1 MTEKIQ
7 WKWFQLAVSSCYL
20 SSSYT
25 RDSTVFFE
33 FICSWSV
40 KKNKVPPQADRFSP
54 PLKTISNK
62 WVGIKKDQN
71 SQCFQFSPFD
81 SIIEDRMPLS
91 LNSPLAYPSKKNYN
105 HFRLLNLSI
114 ERCLSLFILF
124 LTSEYSESPVIL
136 VVPLPVDY
144 NNHDQT
150 PFTMS
155 LMVSVQYIISKR
167 KLI

>member
-7 WKWFQLAVSSCYL
+7 WKWFQLAVSSCYR

-33 FICSWSV
+33 FICCWSV
-40 KKNKVPPQADRFSP
+40 KKNKVPPHADRFSP
-54 PLKTISNK
+54 PLKIISNT

-81 SIIEDRMPLS
+81 LIVEDRMPLS
-91 LNSPLAYPSKKNYN
+91 LYSPLAYPSIKNYN

-114 ERCLSLFILF
+114 KRCLPPFLLL
-124 LTSEYSESPVIL
+124 LTSEYSARPVIL
-136 VVPLPVDY
+136 VVPLPVDLSWSNSIHDEFNGFGTVY
-144 NNHDQT
+144 NKQ
-150 PFTMS
+150 
-155 LMVSVQYIISKR
+155 V
-167 KLI
+167 

>member
-1 MTEKIQ
+1 MALASEKLELSNVEILSRIKVTEKIQ
-7 WKWFQLAVSSCYL
+7 GKWFQLAVSSCYQ

-40 KKNKVPPQADRFSP
+40 KKNKVPPQANRFSP

-81 SIIEDRMPLS
+81 LIVEDRMPLS
-91 LNSPLAYPSKKNYN
+91 LYSPLAYPSIKNYN

-114 ERCLSLFILF
+114 DRCLSLFLLL
-124 LTSEYSESPVIL
+124 LTSEY
-136 VVPLPVDY
+136 
-144 NNHDQT
+144 
-150 PFTMS
+150 
-155 LMVSVQYIISKR
+155 
-167 KLI
+167 